1 MGRRGYVQKRQAEH
15 EMSVCLSDWGQSAAA
30 EFLENEGLNLCTGD
44 SSGMASSENSAR
56 WEIELPWTGK
66 GKRAHIDWRKMEKIV
81 RDLRKKPSLVT
92 ADDGTEYGENLAA
105 LLEEGL
111 KAAKKHNY
119 SWIIVDFW

>member
-30 EFLENEGLNLCTGD
+30 SYLEELGLNICTE
-44 SSGMASSENSAR
+44 SSMIGSEDADK

-66 GKRAHIDWRKMEKIV
+66 GKRAHVDWRKMEKIV
-81 RDLRKKPSLVT
+81 RDLRKKPSLVCG
-92 ADDGTEYGENLAA
+92 DDGTEYGEDLAA

>member
-1 MGRRGYVQKRQAEH
+1 MGRRGYVQNRQAEH

-30 EFLENEGLNLCTGD
+30 SYLEELGLNICTESPMIDSGD
-44 SSGMASSENSAR
+44 ADK

-92 ADDGTEYGENLAA
+92 ADDGAEYGEDLAA
-105 LLEEGL
+105 LLEAGV
-111 KAAKKHNY
+111 KYAKKRGY
-119 SWIIVDFW
+119 RWIIVDFW

>member
-15 EMSVCLSDWGQSAAA
+15 EMSVCLSDRGQSDAASY
-30 EFLENEGLNLCTGD
+30 LEELGLNICTESSMID
-44 SSGMASSENSAR
+44 SGNADK

-81 RDLRKKPSLVT
+81 RDLRKEPSLVT
-92 ADDGTEYGENLAA
+92 SDDGAEYGEDLAA

>member
-15 EMSVCLSDWGQSAAA
+15 EMSVCLSDRGQSDAASY
-30 EFLENEGLNLCTGD
+30 LEELGLNICTESSMID
-44 SSGMASSENSAR
+44 SGNADK

-81 RDLRKKPSLVT
+81 RDLRKEPSLVT
-92 ADDGTEYGENLAA
+92 ADDGAEYGEDLAA

>member
-15 EMSVCLSDWGQSAAA
+15 EMSVCLSDRGQSDAASY
-30 EFLENEGLNLCTGD
+30 LEELGLNICTE
-44 SSGMASSENSAR
+44 SPMIESGYADK

-81 RDLRKKPSLVT
+81 RDLRKEPSLVT
-92 ADDGTEYGENLAA
+92 ADDGTEYGEDLAA

>member
-1 MGRRGYVQKRQAEH
+1 MGRRGYVQNRQAEH

-30 EFLENEGLNLCTGD
+30 SYLEELGLNICTESPMIDSGD
-44 SSGMASSENSAR
+44 ADK

-92 ADDGTEYGENLAA
+92 ADDGAEYGEDLAA
-105 LLEEGL
+105 LLESGV
-111 KAAKKHNY
+111 KYAKKRGY
-119 SWIIVDFW
+119 RWIIVDFW

>member
-1 MGRRGYVQKRQAEH
+1 
-15 EMSVCLSDWGQSAAA
+15 MSVCLSDWGQSAAA
-30 EFLENEGLNLCTGD
+30 SYLEELGLNICTESPMID
-44 SSGMASSENSAR
+44 SGNADK

-92 ADDGTEYGENLAA
+92 ADDGAEYGEDLAA

>member
-15 EMSVCLSDWGQSAAA
+15 EMSVCLSDRGQSDAASY
-30 EFLENEGLNLCTGD
+30 LEELGLNICTESSMID
-44 SSGMASSENSAR
+44 SGNADK

-81 RDLRKKPSLVT
+81 RDLRKEPSLVT
-92 ADDGTEYGENLAA
+92 ADDGTEYGEDLAA

>member
-15 EMSVCLSDWGQSAAA
+15 DTAVGLSDWCQSAAA

-44 SSGMASSENSAR
+44 SSGMASSESSDR

-66 GKRAHIDWRKMEKIV
+66 GRRAHINWTKLERIV
-81 RDLRKKPSLVT
+81 RKLRKKPALVSG
-92 ADDGTEYGENLAA
+92 DDGTEYGEDLAA
-105 LLEEGL
+105 LLEAGI
-111 KAAKKHNY
+111 KYAKKRGY

>member
-1 MGRRGYVQKRQAEH
+1 MGRRGYVQNRQAEH

-30 EFLENEGLNLCTGD
+30 SYLEELGLNICTESPMID
-44 SSGMASSENSAR
+44 SDNADK

-92 ADDGTEYGENLAA
+92 ADDGAEYGEDLAA

-119 SWIIVDFW
+119 SFIIVDFW

>member
-15 EMSVCLSDWGQSAAA
+15 EMSVCLSDRGQSDAASY
-30 EFLENEGLNLCTGD
+30 LEELGLNICTESSMID
-44 SSGMASSENSAR
+44 SGNADK
-56 WEIELPWTGK
+56 WEIERHWTGK

-81 RDLRKKPSLVT
+81 RDLRKEPSLVT
-92 ADDGTEYGENLAA
+92 ADDGAEYGEDLAA